1 MIRLDRIQFN
11 GETWDFSNYF
21 EYMKSIANLMPKALR
36 DYSTDVESYVL
47 HGARTLHDSRMLSA
61 VIENAYDESF
71 SNAVSSIELNFIDQ
85 LFEGKTTLRYVGVSS
100 YHLKEMDLDSNR
112 HADVLVHEFSI
123 ARQDVF
129 RHRIIFDNLGEIE
142 IEFSQFSYMWNEL

>member
-11 GETWDFSNYF
+11 GEKWDFSNYF
-21 EYMKSIANLMPKALR
+21 EYIKGVANLMPKALR

-61 VIENAYDESF
+61 VIENSYDDNF
-71 SNAVSSIELNFIDQ
+71 SNVVSSIELNFIDQ